1 MPLMKYTDK
10 VKGLKAKARA
20 LEDSFFAKENER
32 ILQELR
38 AATAREEKKKE
49 FREYLNVENEEV
61 LDALVELAV
70 EPETL
75 VAFTLVPLVEVAW
88 ADGEIQAKERDA
100 IIKAAIDQGVEEN
113 SPTAKLLT
121 NWLRTPPDKQ
131 LLDIWKAYIEE
142 LQESLSANSSA
153 HMKTS
158 VMGRARAIAEAAG
171 GFLGVAS
178 ISAAEKKMLE
188 ELERAFG

>member
-1 MPLMKYTDK
+1 MKGTEH
-10 VKGLKAKARA
+10 VKGLKAKAKA

-38 AATAREEKKKE
+38 AVRAREEKKKE
-49 FREYLNVENEEV
+49 FREYLNIDNEGII
-61 LDALVELAV
+61 DALVDLEV

-75 VAFTLVPLVEVAW
+75 IAFSLVPLVEVAW

-100 IIKAAIDQGVEEN
+100 IMKAAIEGGVEEG
-113 SPTAKLLT
+113 SPTCDLLRSWLQKKPDPKLLT
-121 NWLRTPPDKQ
+121 V
-131 LLDIWKAYIEE
+131 WKGYIEA
-142 LQESLSANSSA
+142 LKDSLGERSRA
-153 HMKTS
+153 HLKSGT
-158 VMGRARAIAEAAG
+158 MGRARAIAEAAG

-188 ELERAFG
+188 ELEWSFD

>member
-1 MPLMKYTDK
+1 MKYTDK
-10 VKGLKAKARA
+10 VKGLKATARA
-20 LEDSFFAKENER
+20 LEDSFFAKENDR
-32 ILQELR
+32 ILKELR
-38 AATAREEKKKE
+38 AATVREDKKKE
-49 FREYLNVENEEV
+49 FREYLNIENDEV

-88 ADGEIQAKERDA
+88 ADGEIQPKERDA
-100 IIKAAIDQGVEEN
+100 IIKAAIDRGVEED
-113 SPTAKLLT
+113 SPTAKLLR
-121 NWLRTPPDKQ
+121 NWLETPPDPQ
-131 LLDIWKAYIEE
+131 LLETWRAYIEE
-142 LQESLSANSSA
+142 LLGSLSDRTRA
-153 HMKTS
+153 HMKSS

-188 ELERAFG
+188 ELEWAFE